1 VFKLVSFRRKNDGR
15 KTFSLKNAVGSFR
28 NNHHKITA
36 PGAQAFISPLKSE
49 NSVSLTVVV
58 SKIMLIIASCFSI
71 ACEKSEGLWRAKFQ
85 ELFC

>member
-1 VFKLVSFRRKNDGR
+1 MLSDR
-15 KTFSLKNAVGSFR
+15 FR

-36 PGAQAFISPLKSE
+36 QAQAFISPLKSE